1 MRCRH
6 VIQGVLLAALL
17 GGCATSG
24 VESDHSESGRSGMDR
39 VSPSRAADINTRLG
53 VGYFE
58 RGDLQLAVEKLE
70 RAIELD
76 PAHVPAHVT
85 MALARERLGQS
96 ARARRHYREAVRLA
110 PGDGAT
116 LNSYAA
122 FLCRN
127 GEYAEADEL
136 FDRAVSDPFY
146 RTPEV
151 AYTNAGA
158 CALRN
163 NDPERALDDL
173 RKALEHDEQYPDALF
188 QLARVYLARGEAFRG
203 RAFLQRYESVAGAD
217 PASLALGFRIERQ
230 LGNEPEAAR
239 YFQRLER
246 NFPDSDEARELRQL
260 TSNDD

>member
-6 VIQGVLLAALL
+6 IFQAVLLAAFL

-24 VESDHSESGRSGMDR
+24 VEPDHSGSGRSGMDR
-39 VSPSRAADINTRLG
+39 VSPVRAADINTRLG

-85 MALARERLGQS
+85 MALVRERLGQS
-96 ARARRHYREAVRLA
+96 SRARRHYREAVELA

-127 GEYAEADEL
+127 GEYAEAEKL
-136 FDRAVSDPFY
+136 FGRAVNDPFY

-163 NDPERALDDL
+163 DEHERALGYL
-173 RKALEHDEQYPDALF
+173 RQALEHDEQYAAALY
-188 QLARVYLARGEAFRG
+188 QLARVYVARDEAFRG

-217 PASLALGFRIERQ
+217 PASLALGFRIERE
-230 LGNEPEAAR
+230 LGNEREAAR
-239 YFQRLER
+239 YFQKLEAE
-246 NFPDSDEARELRQL
+246 FPNSNEARELRQL
-260 TSNDD
+260 TSKDD